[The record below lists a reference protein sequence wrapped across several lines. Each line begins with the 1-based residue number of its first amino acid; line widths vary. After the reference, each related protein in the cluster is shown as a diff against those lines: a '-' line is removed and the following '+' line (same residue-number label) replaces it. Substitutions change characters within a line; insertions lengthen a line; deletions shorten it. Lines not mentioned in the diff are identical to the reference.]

1 MLDLNTTEWS
11 KFRHAYGDASN
22 LPELINELKNAPYP
36 NEYTDEPW
44 FTLWSSLCHQ
54 GSVYTGSFAAV
65 PYLLDIAQ
73 SKEPK
78 YQLKFIDLIA
88 SIHCFR
94 TAKGQDNIPEQL
106 IESYN
111 LAVEESLKLSY
122 ELIKL
127 PLSEPEALKSL
138 LAAIATFKGDNE
150 LGAMLYWLENEIECD
165 SCEAIIETPGLEM
178 TK

>member
-1 MLDLNTTEWS
+1 MIT
-11 KFRHAYGDASN
+11 
-22 LPELINELKNAPYP
+22 ELKNAPYP
-36 NEYTDEPW
+36 KVYTDEPW

-54 GSVYTGSFAAV
+54 GSVYTGSYAAV
-65 PYLLDIAQ
+65 PYLIDIAQ
-73 SKEPK
+73 SKDSK

-94 TAKGQDNIPEQL
+94 TAKGQDRIPEQL

-111 LAVEESLKLSY
+111 LAIEQSLNLSY

-127 PLSEPEALKSL
+127 PLSEPETLKSL
-138 LAAIATFKGDNE
+138 LAAIATFKGNNE
-150 LGAMLYWLENEIECD
+150 LGAMLYWLETEIECD